1 MHLLPRSLFGRLVL
15 VLLAGLLIAQFASV
29 MILLQDRGTAVYRA
43 SGLQAAQRI
52 AGVVEL
58 LDTLEPRQRQQVA
71 AAMTTSALRVALYDA
86 PPPAP
91 APGQAESAR
100 AAMLQATVRRTLG
113 EARAMQITVTD
124 LTEDHARPTGR
135 LRRDASGRR
144 PRHSMAFSVHVQLR
158 DGTWVGFYHRL
169 PRELFAWPQRL
180 LLMLTVLLVSVV
192 ALSLLA
198 VRWLSRPL
206 SVLAQAAT
214 ELGQDLRRPP
224 LPERGPLEVQRAARA
239 FNRMQT
245 RIQRQIED
253 RERLLAAVSHDLR
266 TPITR
271 LRLRAEA
278 LEDPA
283 LKARF
288 ERDLADMEAMV
299 SATLAFMRTG
309 ADREATVPVDV
320 MALLESIQTDMT
332 ELGHQVDVA
341 GRALAPY
348 RGQLLALKR
357 ALVNVMD
364 NAVKYGQRA
373 DVRVEDTPSAL
384 HIVVADDG
392 PGIPPAELEK
402 VFEPFYRLDPS
413 RSRDSG
419 GVGLGLAIAR
429 NIARAHGGDL
439 ILRNRAQGGL
449 EAVLTLPRAHK
460 S

>member
-1 MHLLPRSLFGRLVL
+1 MRMLPRSLFGRLVL
-15 VLLAGLLIAQFASV
+15 VLLAGLLIAQFVSAL
-29 MILLQDRGTAVYRA
+29 ILLQDRGTALYRA

-58 LDTLEPRQRQQVA
+58 LDSLEPRQRQQVA
-71 AAMTTSALRVALYDA
+71 AAMTTAALRVALDDH
-86 PPPAP
+86 PPSISD
-91 APGQAESAR
+91 EVENAR
-100 AAMLQATVRRTLG
+100 AAMLRTILRRTLG
-113 EARAMQITVTD
+113 EARPVQIAVID
-124 LTEDHARPTGR
+124 LAEDQMRPTWR
-135 LRRDASGRR
+135 LRHDAGGR
-144 PRHSMAFSVHVQLR
+144 PRRAMAFTVHVQLR
-158 DGTWVGFYHRL
+158 DSTWVGFYHRL

-180 LLMLTVLLVSVV
+180 LLTLSVLLVSVV

-214 ELGQDLRRPP
+214 ELGEDLRRPP
-224 LPERGPLEVQRAARA
+224 LPEDGPLEVQRAARA

-283 LKARF
+283 LKAKF

-299 SATLAFMRTG
+299 SATLAFMRAG
-309 ADREATVPVDV
+309 ADREAVAPVDI
-320 MALLESIQTDMT
+320 MALLESIQADMA
-332 ELGHQVDVA
+332 ELGHEVHISGDTSI
-341 GRALAPY
+341 PY
-348 RGQLLALKR
+348 RGQPLALKR
-357 ALVNVMD
+357 ALVNLID

-373 DVRVEDTPSAL
+373 QVRVEDDSSML
-384 HIVVADDG
+384 RIVVADNG
-392 PGIPPAELEK
+392 PGLPPAELEK
-402 VFEPFYRLDPS
+402 VFEPFYRLEGS

-429 NIARAHGGDL
+429 SIVRAHGGDL
-439 ILRNRAQGGL
+439 SLRNRTAGGL
-449 EAVLTLPRAHK
+449 EAVLSLPRRQQR
-460 S
+460 

>member
-1 MHLLPRSLFGRLVL
+1 
-15 VLLAGLLIAQFASV
+15 
-29 MILLQDRGTAVYRA
+29 
-43 SGLQAAQRI
+43 
-52 AGVVEL
+52 
-58 LDTLEPRQRQQVA
+58 
-71 AAMTTSALRVALYDA
+71 
-86 PPPAP
+86 
-91 APGQAESAR
+91 
-100 AAMLQATVRRTLG
+100 
-113 EARAMQITVTD
+113 
-124 LTEDHARPTGR
+124 
-135 LRRDASGRR
+135 
-144 PRHSMAFSVHVQLR
+144 MAFSVHVQLR
-158 DGTWVGFYHRL
+158 YGTWVGFYHRL

-373 DVRVEDTPSAL
+373 HVRVEDTPSAL

-392 PGIPPAELEK
+392 PGIPPTELEK

>member
-1 MHLLPRSLFGRLVL
+1 MRLLPRSLFGRLVL
-15 VLLAGLLIAQFASV
+15 VLLAGLLVAQFISV
-29 MILLQDRGTAVYRA
+29 LILLQDRGTALYRA

-71 AAMTTSALRVALYDA
+71 AAMTTNALRVALYDV

-91 APGQAESAR
+91 APNEAENTR
-100 AAMLQATVRRTLG
+100 AAMLRAAVRRTLG

-124 LTEDHARPTGR
+124 LTEDQTRPTGP
-135 LRRDASGRR
+135 LRHDAGGRR
-144 PRHSMAFSVHVQLR
+144 PWRGVAFSVHVQLR

-214 ELGQDLRRPP
+214 ELGEDLRRPP
-224 LPERGPLEVQRAARA
+224 LPEAGPLEVQHAARA

-253 RERLLAAVSHDLR
+253 RERLLAAISHDLR

-278 LEDPA
+278 LEDAA
-283 LKARF
+283 LKAKF
-288 ERDLADMEAMV
+288 EHDLADMEAMV
-299 SATLAFMRTG
+299 SATLAFMRAG
-309 ADREATVPVDV
+309 ADREATAPIDI
-320 MALLESIQTDMT
+320 MALLGSIQTDMT
-332 ELGHQVDVA
+332 ELGHSVDVI
-341 GRALAPY
+341 GSTPAPY
-348 RGQLLALKR
+348 RGQPLALKR
-357 ALVNVMD
+357 ALVNVID
-364 NAVKYGQRA
+364 NAVKYGGRA
-373 DVRVEDTPSAL
+373 QIRVEDDASAL
-384 HIVVADDG
+384 RIVIADDG
-392 PGIPPAELEK
+392 PGIPPTELEK
-402 VFEPFYRLDPS
+402 VFEPFYRLEAS

-429 NIARAHGGDL
+429 SIVRAHRGDL
-439 ILRNRAQGGL
+439 MLRNRDQGGL
-449 EAVLTLPRAHK
+449 EAVLTLPRT
-460 S
+460 SES